1 MARISVDYIRTLS
14 KKKGMSI
21 SQLEEQAGL
30 GNGTIGKWDRQ
41 MPTLTSLQ
49 KVADSLG
56 CNVKD
61 LILED

>member
-1 MARISVDYIRTLS
+1 MARISVDYIRELS
-14 KKKGMSI
+14 RTKGMSL
-21 SQLEEQAGL
+21 SQLEEQSGL
-30 GNGTIGKWDRQ
+30 GNGTIGKWERQ

-61 LILED
+61 LIFED